1 MSTQHKFETLQLH
14 AGQEIDPTTGSRAVP
29 LYQTTSYGFKN
40 SEHGANLFGLKEFG
54 NIYTRL
60 MNPTTDVF
68 EKRIAALEG
77 GVAALAV
84 GSGQAAQFIALNNIL
99 QAGDNFVSSNHLYG
113 GSYNQFKVAFK
124 RLGIEVKFANIDEP
138 KSFADLIDEN
148 TKMPIEYA
156 NIWLENEVI
165 GTFSN
170 DKGYFSLITKSENN
184 IIVISHV
191 GYQSKSVLISEIKDT
206 IFLNPII
213 IKLDEISVFQR
224 KNRNQIILDEIK
236 NKQVDLYFGTNLN
249 YPWIVAKYF
258 PFNQK
263 FSELKFLK
271 KISLI
276 TGINKKANF
285 KFEYF
290 IF

>member
-1 MSTQHKFETLQLH
+1 MKKSNLIKIFILLFVQLSF
-14 AGQEIDPTTGSRAVP
+14 GQIKS
-29 LYQTTSYGFKN
+29 
-40 SEHGANLFGLKEFG
+40 
-54 NIYTRL
+54 
-60 MNPTTDVF
+60 
-68 EKRIAALEG
+68 
-77 GVAALAV
+77 
-84 GSGQAAQFIALNNIL
+84 IL
-99 QAGDNFVSSNHLYG
+99 V
-113 GSYNQFKVAFK
+113 
-124 RLGIEVKFANIDEP
+124 
-138 KSFADLIDEN
+138 DEN
-148 TKMPIEYA
+148 TKRPIEYA
-156 NIWLENEVI
+156 NIWIENEVI

-258 PFNQK
+258 PFNEK
-263 FSELKFLK
+263 FPELKFLK
-271 KISLI
+271 KISLM

-285 KFEYF
+285 NIRIYSVDKEGKPFEYLTSENINVTAEKGINKTEIDVSKLNILFPENGLF
-290 IF
+290 IAIENIRNINSDEFKNTSLVLGLDLNNKSQKTYLYYKGKWVENIDFESNIKNKLLNLFKATMIELTLTD